1 MFFWNAESDNVGTLT
16 KVWIFLLL
24 QILQFF
30 LSSVKQ
36 WHWIISN
43 VLLVKSFGDIESVR
57 PLGRRPAGTSGWSC
71 FRLASPQDVPP
82 THPHTLPTSS
92 SSSFSL
98 FKRIH
103 QRMCCPPTHYHY
115 NDRIFEMPM
124 ECLFKKDNFVLWWIF
139 PYLDCGKSRF
149 CRKFWSNFDS
159 NFPNDDIVH
168 NRMFQMSRETF
179 SQNIPHIPDFSSS
192 ISQIIRIFPEYL
204 WHVSPGHPEQIVAFL
219 SKSKFKS
226 TSKKRK
232 TFWKRY
238 KLEIWSW

>member
-1 MFFWNAESDNVGTLT
+1 M
-16 KVWIFLLL
+16 
-24 QILQFF
+24 
-30 LSSVKQ
+30 
-36 WHWIISN
+36 
-43 VLLVKSFGDIESVR
+43 R

-82 THPHTLPTSS
+82 THPHSLTTSS
-92 SSSFSL
+92 SSSYSL

-168 NRMFQMSRETF
+168 RAQSDVPDVSRNFFTEYPSYPGF
-179 SQNIPHIPDFSSS
+179 FLLYISDYQNISWIFMTCIPRAPRANCGIF
-192 ISQIIRIFPEYL
+192 IQEQIQIRFKITKNFFEKIRIWDL
-204 WHVSPGHPEQIVAFL
+204 MVAGGNLLPL
-219 SKSKFKS
+219 SF
-226 TSKKRK
+226 
-232 TFWKRY
+232 F
-238 KLEIWSW
+238 